1 MPVLTRQRICINALL
16 YAASAAAAVV
26 SFFNGTAADAAVVF
40 ALGAGAYLLDLR
52 LSQSQH
58 GAPIL
63 NFVLS
68 FGAGFASRVAA
79 KGASS
84 CIIPV
89 GLAALLPWMPGL
101 PLVQAFCEIIQKS
114 LVAGTTR
121 FMHAMISAM
130 QMGFGFSVGVKT
142 AALMW
147 EGNLAAY
154 RGAVDLSSDT
164 CGAGGHFWR
173 LPSQSNSPLEPP
185 TAPATW
191 LWMSS
196 PLRGIALFCT
206 LAGYASIIG
215 ASVRQMPLLFLAA
228 FAALAINFYSE
239 PVFGPFAGA
248 ALAAA
253 CSGLVASA
261 GQRILVCTRER
272 CLRSARVHALGPAL
286 ADRPDPALIFIFL
299 AVLILV
305 PGTIGVKGAAQMFG
319 GVDNMSTSNYTAAS
333 HADSTAVSAGA
344 FTLQMLGLGLAQAL
358 GLTLAGAVCGRLC
371 QRNVPK

>member
-58 GAPIL
+58 WAPML

-68 FGAGFASRVAA
+68 FGAGLASRVAA

-130 QMGFGFSVGVKT
+130 QISVGIKM

-272 CLRSARVHALGPAL
+272 CLRSARVHAFAPAL

-358 GLTLAGAVCGRLC
+358 GLTLAGAVCGRLR